1 MHVNV
6 FDLHFILY
14 HPMKCKFLLSGFLG
28 LIILLSTGINPVFGQ
43 LGKRSKRAA
52 LKTRNRQ
59 ISRFTVRTDFSK
71 SKKYISF
78 GGGMGITN
86 YFGDLAPRN
95 RRGSSDLGYTR
106 SYMTGFYLHRVHPN
120 VTIRSAITW
129 MRLRG
134 DDFSVNDVTNHTND
148 DKCRYIRN
156 LHFRNDVYELSSVGV
171 FELFPTDR
179 GFLRRSFINPY
190 GVIGLSFFYHNPQA
204 KTPITGPDGDRKP
217 SDWVSLRD
225 LGTEGQFT
233 GIPGTPS
240 PYSLWQIG
248 IPLGIGV
255 RYRLADKWDLSLE
268 MCYRFVFTDYI
279 DDVSSKYPSDE
290 VYEKMIADGNE
301 LGVTMSNRS
310 AERYAAVDGGDR
322 YRKIKTWNGK
332 GAPDDLSGGVAKNQY
347 LEFFPFEQ
355 KTDADGNPLNPVE
368 PKDSPFVRIDGN
380 ENNAAP
386 RGNKRRD
393 YWMNT
398 AFHLA
403 YILEIKQKPPKF
415 R

>member
-1 MHVNV
+1 
-6 FDLHFILY
+6 
-14 HPMKCKFLLSGFLG
+14 MKGKFLLLG
-28 LIILLSTGINPVFGQ
+28 LLITFGLFLNSISPSFGQ
-43 LGKRSKRAA
+43 FGKRAKRAA
-52 LKTRNRQ
+52 LKTRNKQ

-78 GGGMGITN
+78 GGGIGATN
-86 YFGDLAPRN
+86 YFGDLAPKS
-95 RRGSSDLGYTR
+95 RRGSSAMGLTRTYT
-106 SYMTGFYLHRVHPN
+106 TGFYLHRIHPHI
-120 VTIRSAITW
+120 TIRGGLTW

-134 DDFSVNDVTNHTND
+134 DDYTVADITNPTYT
-148 DKCRYIRN
+148 DKGRFIRN
-156 LHFRNDVYELSSVGV
+156 LSFRNDIFEASAVGM
-171 FELFPTDR
+171 FDLFPTDR
-179 GFLRRSFINPY
+179 GFLRRSFLNPY
-190 GVIGLSFFYHNPQA
+190 GVIGLAFFHHNPQA
-204 KTPITGPDGDRKP
+204 KTPTRKSDNITRQS
-217 SDWVSLRD
+217 SDWVDLQP

-233 GIPGTPS
+233 GIPGTPA

-248 IPLGIGV
+248 IPLGVGM

-268 MCYRFVFTDYI
+268 ICYRFVFTDYI

-290 VYEKMIADGNE
+290 VYKQMIADGNT

-310 AERYAAVDGGDR
+310 AEIFAAVDGENR
-322 YRKIKTWNGK
+322 FVKINSWKGQ
-332 GAPDDLSGGVAKNQY
+332 GAPFMGPNANLD
-347 LEFFPFEQ
+347 ERERFPFVQGVDKNGDLLWQDED
-355 KTDADGNPLNPVE
+355 KKIPILVE
-368 PKDSPFVRIDGN
+368 PKESDFVRIDGN

-393 YWMNT
+393 YWLNT